1 MSISE
6 HWEYLYLVFA
16 RDRFFT
22 ALVDGQET
30 GIRSDSA
37 GSALK
42 TYFDEFI
49 ADTPELERE
58 QWLSEFQQFKGSCTV
73 ESIVWQ
79 RGSTLSRVS
88 PLVRI
93 TFPSGAS
100 EDCEQKES
108 EVLIEAAFV
117 HKKGRCP
124 SERTYSD
131 WQKSTSAK
139 ASEQR
144 IWVCSAFEADGK
156 WKTVN
161 VDLSDWW
168 FGAPLKGITKTLNFF
183 GSDGWSV
190 VNSTED
196 KGLYTGTDAAN
207 ESFPSRIR
215 YLLQRPMTSPILN

>member
-6 HWEYLYLVFA
+6 RWEYMSLAFA

-42 TYFDEFI
+42 AYFDEFI

-58 QWLSEFQQFKGSCTV
+58 QWLVEFQQFKGSCTV

-79 RGSTLSRVS
+79 RGSTLSKVS

-93 TFPSGAS
+93 AFPSGTS

-117 HKKGRCP
+117 HLKGRCP

-131 WQKSTSAK
+131 WQKSTSAR

-144 IWVCSAFEADGK
+144 IWICTVYEVDGQ
-156 WKTVN
+156 VGRLN
-161 VDLSDWW
+161 VDLSDWTS
-168 FGAPLKGITKTLNFF
+168 GAPMKGITKALNFF
-183 GSDGWSV
+183 GADGWSV
-190 VNSTED
+190 VSSTED
-196 KGLYTGTDAAN
+196 KGLYTGTDTTN
-207 ESFPSRIR
+207 ESFPSRMR
-215 YLLQRPMTSPILN
+215 YLLQRPMSSPS